1 MNITKCLS
9 IATQKLWGG
18 RFTNPIDSALE
29 QLNASIQV
37 DKRMYSE
44 DINGSKAYCRVLI
57 LCKLLS
63 EEEGNLICEGLDKIE
78 TEWRENLF
86 VIKDNDE
93 DIHTANERRLKE
105 LIGDVAAKL
114 HTGRSRNDQVNT
126 DMRLWLRSALSALE
140 QLLKELVKIMVDRS
154 YEEIDI
160 TMAGYTHLQRAQPVR
175 WSHFLLSHAWNFKS
189 DADKLDTI
197 YKTTNV
203 MSLGSGALAGNP
215 FCIDRIKL
223 AQDLGFEAI
232 TQNSMQAVGDRD
244 FIAEFLFWSSLTGI
258 HLSRLAEDLIIFSS
272 KEFNFIEISD
282 TFSTGSSLMPQ
293 KKNAD
298 SLELVRG
305 IAGSLFGHCSSLMM
319 TLKGLPSTYNK
330 DLQNDKDI
338 MFSAFDKLVSVLNVI
353 CGTIKT
359 LKVNSNECR
368 NALSF
373 DMLATDLAYYL
384 VRKGVSFRNAHHDV
398 GKAIAI
404 AEKRNICISD
414 LTLEELQSIN
424 EHFQADAVNVWNYE
438 ASIEQYQT
446 IGGTSRNSV
455 IAQVDIL
462 KKWLCRHYISTK
474 RS

>member
-1 MNITKCLS
+1 ME
-9 IATQKLWGG
+9 TQKLWGG
-18 RFTNPIDSALE
+18 RFTNPINSALE
-29 QLNASIQV
+29 QLNASIQI

-44 DINGSKAYCRVLI
+44 DINGSKAYCRILI

-63 EEEGNLICEGLDKIE
+63 EEEGNLICEGLDQIE
-78 TEWRENLF
+78 TEWQENRF

-93 DIHTANERRLKE
+93 DIHTANERRLTE
-105 LIGDVAAKL
+105 LIGDIGAKL

-154 YEEIDI
+154 YEELGTILP
-160 TMAGYTHLQRAQPVR
+160 GYTHLQRAQPVR

-189 DADKLDTI
+189 DADKLRNI
-197 YKTTNV
+197 YKITNV
-203 MSLGSGALAGNP
+203 MPLGSGALAGNP

-223 AQDLGFEAI
+223 AQDLGFETI

-258 HLSRLAEDLIIFSS
+258 HLSRLAEDLIIFST

-282 TFSTGSSLMPQ
+282 SFSTGSSLMPQ

-298 SLELVRG
+298 SLELIRG

-319 TLKGLPSTYNK
+319 TLKALPSTYNK
-330 DLQNDKDI
+330 DLQNDKEI

-359 LKVNSNECR
+359 LKVNSAKCR

-384 VRKGVSFRNAHHDV
+384 VRRGVSFRNAHHDA
-398 GKAIAI
+398 GKVVAT

-414 LTLEELQSIN
+414 LTLKELQSIN
-424 EHFQADAVNVWNYE
+424 EKFQVDVEDVWNYE
-438 ASIEQYQT
+438 TSIEQYQT

-455 IAQVDIL
+455 IAQLDIL
-462 KKWLCRHYISTK
+462 RNWLSEHYIPTK
-474 RS
+474 NS